1 LSRFFLLAILL
12 PVQLWAAEY
21 RPYPE
26 AQISVEQWQEY
37 FDAVLL
43 EFAETMQAMPEV
55 DLILFYDESTLSYYA
70 FTSPGNPAHPAWA
83 TRKVVEQDGAI
94 SVEQIGYFAGEEA
107 PFADLFDAFSDL
119 SDEMRKEFEQ
129 TLSPDESSN

>member
-1 LSRFFLLAILL
+1 
-12 PVQLWAAEY
+12 V
-21 RPYPE
+21 
-26 AQISVEQWQEY
+26 
-37 FDAVLL
+37 
-43 EFAETMQAMPEV
+43 
-55 DLILFYDESTLSYYA
+55 
-70 FTSPGNPAHPAWA
+70 